1 MSIELIHGDAV
12 DICRKKIKNGTVDL
26 AIVDPPFNIGF
37 KYDEYDDNKTDEEYM
52 NWTADWIIRM
62 DLALK
67 PEGTM
72 WICIGDKYAAEVC
85 VKAKELGFYLRS
97 WVIWFYTFGV
107 NCTNNFTP
115 SHTHLL
121 YFTKHKTK
129 FAFNVD
135 ELKVPSARQL
145 IYKDKRA
152 KDGGRLP
159 DNTWLL
165 RPQNVEA
172 EGGLGAGQDTW
183 HLPRVA
189 GTFKERAGY
198 HGCQM
203 PEAIMARIIK
213 ACSNPGDFV
222 LDPFAGSCVS
232 MVVAKKLERHGMGID
247 ISKNYIDQGKKRLKA
262 ASVTGAILGGSYYA
276 AK

>member
-12 DICRKKIKNGTVDL
+12 DICRKKVGIDSVDL
-26 AIVDPPFNIGF
+26 VIADPPFNIGF
-37 KYDEYDDNKTDEEYM
+37 KYDEYDDNKSDEEYLH
-52 NWTADWIIRM
+52 WTAEWIMQMKDRM
-62 DLALK
+62 K
-67 PEGTM
+67 PEGAM

-85 VKAKELGFYLRS
+85 MEAKKLGFYLRS
-97 WVIWFYTFGV
+97 WVIWYYTFGV
-107 NCTNNFTP
+107 NCVNNFTP

-129 FAFNVD
+129 FTFNVG

-165 RPQNVEA
+165 RPQNIEEA
-172 EGGLGAGQDTW
+172 GGLSPGQDTW

-203 PEAIMARIIK
+203 PESIMARIIK
-213 ACSNPGDFV
+213 ACSNPGDLV
-222 LDPFAGSCVS
+222 LDPFVGSGVS
-232 MVVAKKLERHGMGID
+232 MVVAKKLERNGIGID
-247 ISKNYIDQGKKRLKA
+247 ISKNYITQGKSKLKA
-262 ASVTGAILGGSYYA
+262 VKAGDAISGGDYYA
-276 AK
+276 SK

>member
-12 DICRKKIKNGTVDL
+12 DICRKKTIIGSVDL
-26 AIVDPPFNIGF
+26 VIADPPFNIGF
-37 KYDEYDDNKTDEEYM
+37 KYDEYDDNKSDEEYM
-52 NWTADWIIRM
+52 KWTEDWIVSMHI
-62 DLALK
+62 ALK
-67 PEGTM
+67 PEGAM

-85 VKAKELGFYLRS
+85 VKAKELGFHLRS
-97 WVIWFYTFGV
+97 WVVWYYTFGV
-107 NCTNNFTP
+107 NCVNNFTP

-121 YFTKHKTK
+121 YFTKHATK
-129 FAFNVD
+129 FTFNVSD
-135 ELKVPSARQL
+135 LKVPSARQL

-172 EGGLGAGQDTW
+172 EGGLSPDQDTW

-213 ACSNPGDFV
+213 ACSKPGEFV
-222 LDPFAGSCVS
+222 LDPFVGSGVS
-232 MVVAKKLERHGMGID
+232 MIVAKKLDRCGMGID
-247 ISKNYIDQGKKRLKA
+247 ISKNYITQGKKKLKA
-262 ASVTGAILGGSYYA
+262 ANPGDVISGGDYYA
-276 AK
+276 SK